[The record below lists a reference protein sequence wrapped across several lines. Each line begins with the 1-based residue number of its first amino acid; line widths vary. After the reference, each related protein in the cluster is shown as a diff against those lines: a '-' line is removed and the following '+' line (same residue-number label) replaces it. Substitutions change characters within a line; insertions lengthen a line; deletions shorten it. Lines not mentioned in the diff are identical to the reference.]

1 MSDQLRTMLALGVIV
16 YGTCIGAW
24 FMFVQPRL
32 IELQDVEAAIARNSH
47 GVVMD
52 DTSVQHIAS
61 GAQRL
66 RERLSAIEQGN
77 EFGRDTSHLYGVMMA
92 LGQDHGVR
100 VLALQPGAAEE
111 RIFAQR
117 TGESN
122 AAAGEAVTLTTRRV
136 SMAVVGTYEQLAS
149 FLQAVDDMPQFIR
162 PASIAISPR
171 MEGGGGRLVH
181 GNLAWDVLTFRT
193 PKELAVIEG
202 ASHGER

>member
-1 MSDQLRTMLALGVIV
+1 MSDQLRMMLALGVIV

-32 IELQDVEAAIARNSH
+32 VELQDVETAIARNSH
-47 GVVMD
+47 AIVMD

-111 RIFAQR
+111 RVFTPRSAQSQPSA
-117 TGESN
+117 EP
-122 AAAGEAVTLTTRRV
+122 VTLTTRRV
-136 SMAVVGTYEQLAS
+136 SMSVIGTYEQLAS
-149 FLQAVDDMPQFIR
+149 FMQAVDDMPQFIR

-193 PKELAVIEG
+193 PKDLAVIEG
-202 ASHGER
+202 ASHGEH